1 VLGARRRHCP
11 GNASTTQEM
20 HTKHPRRIQRRHL
33 DSDSRYGGSSRVRHG
48 SGRLRSA
55 IVIGLGCAAA
65 STAGVPAAP
74 QVIVNQPGGLALLPW
89 PRSRRRTSSRAMSG
103 RFWRQ
108 ARIRA
113 EPAQRLA
120 EGNFVRGRFPMTG
133 PPQVRRA
140 RRAPV
145 WPASRCPDRPGR
157 RAPRGSAYGLR
168 TVERRQD
175 APRVAPRVSGDHLKG
190 DRRSATRRARGPLTV
205 TSCAPIA
212 FTGKLR
218 NVNGSGLLAR
228 ARWRR
233 GPKDRP

>member
-1 VLGARRRHCP
+1 
-11 GNASTTQEM
+11 M
-20 HTKHPRRIQRRHL
+20 
-33 DSDSRYGGSSRVRHG
+33 DSACSAAAPDGGSSRVRHG

-74 QVIVNQPGGLALLPW
+74 QVIVNQPGGLALLPS

-120 EGNFVRGRFPMTG
+120 EGNFVRGSFPMTG

-140 RRAPV
+140 RRAPI

-157 RAPRGSAYGLR
+157 RRAPRGSAYGVADR
-168 TVERRQD
+168 GA
-175 APRVAPRVSGDHLKG
+175 APGRSTGVAPRVSGDHLKG
-190 DRRSATRRARGPLTV
+190 DRRSATRRAGGAIDSHQLRTDRVHRKTPQREWIGPARPGALAARPERPPLTA
-205 TSCAPIA
+205 SR
-212 FTGKLR
+212 LR
-218 NVNGSGLLAR
+218 SASAV
-228 ARWRR
+228 WWT
-233 GPKDRP
+233 